1 MATHDSSFEYRLL
14 RLMDQRIYQAIHS
27 FLSPGYHRTNSRRH
41 RLSDSQL
48 HPQPPYTEQAHSHTH
63 RARLRKQVRW
73 GVVVHLPDC
82 PRMRYYPSD
91 VDGSVRRRSILKT
104 QTFTDYNM
112 YCRNL
117 WAMIDL
123 ADQRLEY
130 IFDCLRAAGDEEG
143 LNWIMEV
150 DEEFMVREANRRER
164 ARRMEAERSRLRA
177 TSRR

>member
-1 MATHDSSFEYRLL
+1 
-14 RLMDQRIYQAIHS
+14 
-27 FLSPGYHRTNSRRH
+27 
-41 RLSDSQL
+41 
-48 HPQPPYTEQAHSHTH
+48 
-63 RARLRKQVRW
+63 
-73 GVVVHLPDC
+73 
-82 PRMRYYPSD
+82 
-91 VDGSVRRRSILKT
+91 
-104 QTFTDYNM
+104 
-112 YCRNL
+112 
-117 WAMIDL
+117 MIDL